1 MVQISILHFSPLF
14 FFNWTFLFSEE
25 FSLFRLYFFLLL
37 VHQCL
42 FFFFLPLGNVHSK
55 GANMRA
61 LYLAFD
67 CKVGVSTAGQ
77 SLLIQALSFEAIH
90 SLDLHILTPWKP
102 CSHRCPEGAVSV
114 RPQDREEQGINC
126 TSKFLGHVTKHLFI
140 GGNNLTSFPYKSGF
154 MWWTRD
160 IYFSAT
166 VLVG

>member
-14 FFNWTFLFSEE
+14 FLIELFCSVK
-25 FSLFRLYFFLLL
+25 SLVCLDYIFFFYLFTS
-37 VHQCL
+37 VF

-67 CKVGVSTAGQ
+67 CKVGESTAGQ
-77 SLLIQALSFEAIH
+77 SLLIQALSFEAIP
-90 SLDLHILTPWKP
+90 SLDLHNLTPWKP

-114 RPQDREEQGINC
+114 RPQDREEQGINR
-126 TSKFLGHVTKHLFI
+126 TSKFLGHVAKHLFI

-154 MWWTRD
+154 MWWIRD